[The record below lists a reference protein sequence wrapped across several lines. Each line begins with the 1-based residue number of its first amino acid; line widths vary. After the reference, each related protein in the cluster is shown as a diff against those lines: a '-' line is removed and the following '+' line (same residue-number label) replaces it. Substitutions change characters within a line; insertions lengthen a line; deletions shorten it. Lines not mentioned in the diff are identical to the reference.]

1 LRRLMLVLAAAS
13 LVLGA
18 GVAVGGTP
26 SPDNPAG
33 AGSDILGVVP
43 TQAGAKAQAA
53 KAGGG
58 GNLVYHGGKILTT
71 NKTVT
76 IFWLPTGSTA
86 APGYVSTI
94 NQYFADV
101 AAASGHT
108 DNVYGVETQYTDSTG
123 AHIQYASTVGGTYT
137 DTSAY
142 PAGGCSDTVAATT
155 VCLSDGQIKA
165 EVQKVIGSG
174 AVGAA
179 DANTTYF
186 VFTAK
191 NVGSCYASGSCAFS
205 SYCAYHSNVSVN
217 GTTVQ
222 YANQPYTETVP
233 SACDA
238 GYHPNGSGTDADAT
252 INVASHEHRE
262 SINDPLGTAWYDR
275 RGYEGSDKCAW
286 NFGTLTGPDYNQTI
300 NGHHYALQQ
309 EWSNARSGCA
319 LHS

>member
-1 LRRLMLVLAAAS
+1 LRRLMLMLVAAS

-33 AGSDILGVVP
+33 GGSDILGVVP

-58 GNLVYHGGKILTT
+58 GNLVYHGGKILRT
-71 NKTVT
+71 NRTVT
-76 IFWLPTGSTA
+76 IYWVPAGFTIAG
-86 APGYVSTI
+86 GYADTI
-94 NQYFADV
+94 NRYFTDV
-101 AAASGHT
+101 ATASGAT
-108 DNVYGVETQYTDSTG
+108 SNVYGVEAQYTDSTG
-123 AHIQYASTVGGTYT
+123 AHIQYASTYGGTYT

-142 PAGGCSDTVAATT
+142 PASGCSDTVVATT
-155 VCLSDGQIKA
+155 ICLSDGQIKA
-165 EVQKVIGSG
+165 EVQKVVGS
-174 AVGAA
+174 AA

-205 SYCAYHSNVSVN
+205 SYCAYHSNVSIN
-217 GTTVQ
+217 GTIVQ

-233 SACDA
+233 AVCDA
-238 GYHPNGSGTDADAT
+238 GYYPNGRVTDADAT

-286 NFGTLTGPDYNQTI
+286 NFGALTGPDYNQTI
-300 NGHHYALQQ
+300 NGDNYALQQ

-319 LHS
+319 RRS

>member
-1 LRRLMLVLAAAS
+1 MRRLMLVLVAAS

-33 AGSDILGVVP
+33 GSSDILGVVP

-71 NKTVT
+71 NRTVT
-76 IFWLPTGSTA
+76 IFWLPAGSTA
-86 APGYVSTI
+86 APGYATTI
-94 NQYFADV
+94 NQYFTDV
-101 AAASGHT
+101 AAASGQT

-123 AHIQYASTVGGTYT
+123 AHIQYASTPGSTYT
-137 DTSAY
+137 DSSPY
-142 PAGGCSDTVAATT
+142 PASGCSDTVAVTT

-165 EVQKVIGSG
+165 EVQKVIGS
-174 AVGAA
+174 AA
-179 DANTTYF
+179 DASTTYF

-217 GTTVQ
+217 GITVQ

-238 GYHPNGSGTDADAT
+238 GYYPNGRDTEADAT

-286 NFGTLTGPDYNQTI
+286 NFGALTGSDYNQTI
-300 NGHHYALQQ
+300 NHHNYALQQ

>member
-123 AHIQYASTVGGTYT
+123 AHIQYASAVGGSAT
-137 DTSAY
+137 DFSAY
-142 PAGGCSDTVAATT
+142 PASGCSDTVAATT

-205 SYCAYHSNVSVN
+205 SYCAYHSNVSVG

-222 YANQPYTETVP
+222 YANQPYTETV
-233 SACDA
+233 
-238 GYHPNGSGTDADAT
+238 
-252 INVASHEHRE
+252 
-262 SINDPLGTAWYDR
+262 
-275 RGYEGSDKCAW
+275 
-286 NFGTLTGPDYNQTI
+286 
-300 NGHHYALQQ
+300 
-309 EWSNARSGCA
+309 RSSSPMIG
-319 LHS
+319 